1 MQGVRKYTMKTQDNS
16 WIPKNIFVKCL
27 YAAHHTV
34 ARDWVFEDTETGY
47 VNLVLITD
55 GEGLFTCE
63 GESAEVTKGD
73 LAFFPQGVARTMKA
87 TGETLEFYSFNFR
100 YRLLFE
106 HALDWWLENPRLPLD
121 FVTHID
127 DRALFRRLELLFDRI
142 LRYYTSMQYDASFY
156 MRYYATEIL
165 YLLMSGDTK
174 EAGYSERNMVEKSI
188 LYMSEHFTEKIT
200 LKSLADISGKS
211 VSYYGKTFKKLYG
224 TTPIEYLVSMRIA
237 YAKRLLENG
246 SSVTEA
252 AEMCGFSDLYYFS
265 KAFKVKE
272 GISPSEYKYMKLNG

>member
-1 MQGVRKYTMKTQDNS
+1 MNTQDNS

-27 YAAHHTV
+27 YSAHHTV
-34 ARDWVFEDTETGY
+34 MRDWVFEDTETGY
-47 VNLVLITD
+47 VNLVLVMG

-63 GESAEVTKGD
+63 GKSETVKKGD
-73 LAFFPQGVARTMKA
+73 LAFFPQGVARTMLA

-106 HALDWWLENPRLPLD
+106 HALDWWLENPPLPID

-127 DRALFRRLELLFDRI
+127 DRSLFRRLEVLFDRI
-142 LRYYTSMQYDASFY
+142 QRYYTSMQYDASFY
-156 MRYYATEIL
+156 MRYHATEIL
-165 YLLMSGDTK
+165 MLLMSGDVN
-174 EAGYSERNMVEKSI
+174 EASYSERNMIENSI

-200 LKSLADISGKS
+200 LQSLADISGKS
-211 VSYYGKTFKKLYG
+211 VSYYGKTFKKLYDM
-224 TTPIEYLVSMRIA
+224 TPIEYLMSIRIA
-237 YAKRLLENG
+237 YAKKILENG

-265 KAFKVKE
+265 KAFKAKE
-272 GISPSEYKYMKLNG
+272 GMPPSRYRDMKLNG

>member
-1 MQGVRKYTMKTQDNS
+1 MKTQDNS

-27 YAAHHTV
+27 YSAHHIV
-34 ARDWVFEDTETGY
+34 FKDWIFEDTETGY
-47 VNLVLITD
+47 VNLVLVLG

-63 GESAEVTKGD
+63 GKSEKVVAGD
-73 LAFFPQGVARTMKA
+73 LACFPQGVARTMLV

-106 HALDWWLENPRLPLD
+106 HALDWWLENPQLPLD

-127 DRALFRRLELLFDRI
+127 DRALFRRLVVLFDRI
-142 LRYYTSMQYDASFY
+142 QRYYTSMQYDASFY
-156 MRYYATEIL
+156 MRHHATEIL
-165 YLLMSGDTK
+165 YLLMSGDTD
-174 EAGYSERNMVEKSI
+174 EASYSERNMVEKSI

-224 TTPIEYLVSMRIA
+224 VTPIEYLLSIRIA

-246 SSVTEA
+246 SSVTET

-265 KAFKVKE
+265 KAFKLRE
-272 GISPSEYKYMKLNG
+272 GVSPSRYRSIKAAD